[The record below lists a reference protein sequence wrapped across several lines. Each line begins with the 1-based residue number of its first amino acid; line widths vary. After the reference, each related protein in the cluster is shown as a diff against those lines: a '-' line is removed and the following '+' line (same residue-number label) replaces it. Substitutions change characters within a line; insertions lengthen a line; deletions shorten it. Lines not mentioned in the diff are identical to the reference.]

1 MRRMPGAL
9 VIGLFGLF
17 GLIPA
22 LALPGPAAAQEWL
35 DRALE
40 TGEEVWRDVEEA
52 AGEATE
58 TAERWAD
65 EAADWFDRQYE
76 NGSDLTADQVEQFV
90 ADLDTLN
97 RYARDAGYRMERF
110 DVGVGLIPQVRLH
123 YDLVRRLPPEE
134 LADLVERI
142 ERDELSMLQRYVI
155 SSLLTAG
162 EYADRLTVGE
172 YELRGVWI
180 TLAIPPNVRL
190 IFRPDEDMPAEADTG
205 P

>member
-1 MRRMPGAL
+1 MRGVLAAL
-9 VIGLFGLF
+9 VIGLCPVF
-17 GLIPA
+17 A
-22 LALPGPAAAQEWL
+22 APGPAAAQEWL

-40 TGEEVWRDVEEA
+40 TGEEVWRDVEAA

-58 TAERWAD
+58 TAERWAE
-65 EAADWFDRQYE
+65 EAGDWFERRYAD
-76 NGSDLTADQVEQFV
+76 GSALTADQVQQFV

-134 LADLVERI
+134 LTALVERI
-142 ERDELSMLQRYVI
+142 EADDLSMLQRYVI
-155 SSLLTAG
+155 SSLLTAS
-162 EYADRLTVGE
+162 EYADQLAVGGFN
-172 YELRGVWI
+172 LRGVWI
-180 TLAIPPNVRL
+180 TLAVPPNVRL
-190 IFRPDEDMPAEADTG
+190 IFRPVEDGPAEADQT